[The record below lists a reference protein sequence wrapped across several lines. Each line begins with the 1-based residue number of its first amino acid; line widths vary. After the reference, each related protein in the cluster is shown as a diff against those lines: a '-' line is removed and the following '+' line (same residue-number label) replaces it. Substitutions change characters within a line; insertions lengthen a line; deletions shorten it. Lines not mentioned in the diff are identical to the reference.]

1 MSARSTIENG
11 CACGDRGV
19 ATGVGKA
26 MPCVGGAN
34 GCARGDSEQAT
45 GDGTT
50 WSRGGGAEGD
60 VAAAVP
66 GEDPGGNDGVEVR
79 GVVSVT

>member
-1 MSARSTIENG
+1 MSAPSTIENG

-19 ATGVGKA
+19 ATGNGKA
-26 MPCVGGAN
+26 LPCVGGAN
-34 GCARGDSEQAT
+34 GCACGDNEQAT
-45 GDGTT
+45 GNGTT

-66 GEDPGGNDGVEVR
+66 GEDPGGSGGVEVR
-79 GVVSVT
+79 GVVLVT

>member
-19 ATGVGKA
+19 ATGDGKA

-34 GCARGDSEQAT
+34 GCACGDSEQAT
-45 GDGTT
+45 DNGTT
-50 WSRGGGAEGD
+50 
-60 VAAAVP
+60 
-66 GEDPGGNDGVEVR
+66 
-79 GVVSVT
+79 